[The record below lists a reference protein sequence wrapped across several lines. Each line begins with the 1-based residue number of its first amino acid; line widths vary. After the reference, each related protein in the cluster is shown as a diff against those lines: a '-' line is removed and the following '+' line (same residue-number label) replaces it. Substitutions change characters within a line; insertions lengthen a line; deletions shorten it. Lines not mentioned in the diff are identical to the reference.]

1 MCAVKVP
8 TIGTEGL
15 RHQAAEHRPA
25 SLHVERAVPAAAAA
39 AAALAAAAARRL
51 QRPLVPDVA
60 PRRFPESRHL
70 GVDGVGVGRQLA
82 GHQLQELGCV
92 SGVCVGRVRAG

>member
-1 MCAVKVP
+1 MFAVKVP

-39 AAALAAAAARRL
+39 AALAAAAARRL

-60 PRRFPESRHL
+60 PRRLPESRHL

-92 SGVCVGRVRAG
+92 SGVCVWGG